1 MFYLAL
7 FFMFCFGSDFS
18 PEDQKLLNYNQ
29 IFFKWPQIN
38 NSSSYQL
45 YINES
50 DIYIS
55 DFNSII
61 VSAIVVGII
70 STLAHFPIY
79 LKREGYVLQI
89 NKSVGRYKR

>member
-1 MFYLAL
+1 
-7 FFMFCFGSDFS
+7 MFCFGSDFS

-61 VSAIVVGII
+61 VSDLEWNLSYEWYVCGFDDFDSII
-70 STLAHFPIY
+70 ECYNEFSFTILF
-79 LKREGYVLQI
+79 
-89 NKSVGRYKR
+89 